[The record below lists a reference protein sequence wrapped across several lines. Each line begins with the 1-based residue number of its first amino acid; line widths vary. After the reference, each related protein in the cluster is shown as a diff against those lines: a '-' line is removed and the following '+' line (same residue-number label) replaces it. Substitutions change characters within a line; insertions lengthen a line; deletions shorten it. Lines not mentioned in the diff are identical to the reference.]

1 MEGCGPE
8 SCADQRSGY
17 WGRALESI
25 LRARLAPPPVTIAC
39 LSQVLS
45 ATPNLV
51 FLCEIVGTKLGLNLV
66 LLNRE
71 SGVIAMKPSESIKP
85 ISFLKTHTAD
95 VIRDVNENRETV
107 IITQNG
113 EARAIVQD
121 IATYE
126 QTQETLALLKLLAQ
140 GKRSVEESRSRP
152 FRKALKELRAE
163 LAKPQA

>member
-1 MEGCGPE
+1 MRIVG
-8 SCADQRSGY
+8 QF
-17 WGRALESI
+17 
-25 LRARLAPPPVTIAC
+25 
-39 LSQVLS
+39 QVLRVLL
-45 ATPNLV
+45 NLLL
-51 FLCEIVGTKLGLNLV
+51 LCEFVGTKLGQNIV
-66 LLNRE
+66 LFVKR
-71 SGVIAMKPSESIKP
+71 SGDISMKPSESIKP

-95 VIRDVNENRETV
+95 VVRIVNENRETI

-113 EARAIVQD
+113 KACAIIQD

-152 FRKALKELRAE
+152 FRKAIKELRAE